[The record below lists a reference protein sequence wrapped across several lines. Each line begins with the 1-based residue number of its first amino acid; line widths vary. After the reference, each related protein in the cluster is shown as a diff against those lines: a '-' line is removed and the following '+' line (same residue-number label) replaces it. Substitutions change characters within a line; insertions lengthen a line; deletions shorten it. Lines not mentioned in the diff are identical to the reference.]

1 MSFRSAL
8 LSEAYSTDDGRFL
21 GVVYWLSPDV
31 FMEVTNEFILDSGSL
46 RDVGAKIGARLW
58 EEAVDYICDPTRWR
72 LAEEVV

>member
-1 MSFRSAL
+1 
-8 LSEAYSTDDGRFL
+8 
-21 GVVYWLSPDV
+21 
-31 FMEVTNEFILDSGSL
+31 L